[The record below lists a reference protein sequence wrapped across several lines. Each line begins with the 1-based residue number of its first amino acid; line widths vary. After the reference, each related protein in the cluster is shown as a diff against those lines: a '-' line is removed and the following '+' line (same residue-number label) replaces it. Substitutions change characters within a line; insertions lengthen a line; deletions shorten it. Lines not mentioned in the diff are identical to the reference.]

1 MERALACDVLISS
14 RRFHPWV
21 EGFAVWCG
29 DWMTSAAGARGCL
42 VGACAGRCPS
52 QADPGEVI
60 KRNLG
65 SGVASIRGGVLWWTR
80 RRRFRAAS
88 RQHRELRSPWAHR
101 GPSGDDDEEAGSAL
115 GARTPRRWRPRTS
128 LGRWLRIG
136 GALRFGAGRRSGGAV
151 EQQGVAH
158 ADRLAAPGRMP
169 QAEVADLVK
178 ALGQNMLEI
187 AAHELVPRDP
197 AGPGPFRSRYWKLTV
212 SPSRSTMRRSV
223 SAMRKT

>member
-1 MERALACDVLISS
+1 MSTD
-14 RRFHPWV
+14 
-21 EGFAVWCG
+21 
-29 DWMTSAAGARGCL
+29 GARGCL
-42 VGACAGRCPS
+42 VGACAGRWPS
-52 QADPGEVI
+52 QADPGMVI

-65 SGVASIRGGVLWWTR
+65 SGVASIRGGALWWTR
-80 RRRFRAAS
+80 RRLFRAGS
-88 RQHRELRSPWAHR
+88 RQHRELWSPWAHR
-101 GPSGDDDEEAGSAL
+101 GPSGDDDEEAGPAP
-115 GARTPRRWRPRTS
+115 GARTTGRWRWCPRTS
-128 LGRWLRIG
+128 PGRGLGIG
-136 GALRFGAGRRSGGAV
+136 GTLWFGTGRRSGGAV
-151 EQQGVAH
+151 EPQGVAH

-187 AAHELVPRDP
+187 AAQELGPRDP